1 MSHMEISEV
10 RKHATV
16 MLWQGWSTLD
26 IVFELR
32 QKFEIGE
39 SAERELEIQVARLRS
54 QIKEAREL
62 APGVAAQM
70 LRDGY
75 ERAEIN
81 RRLEAP
87 YLLSGFEVNGIV
99 ARALAEFQAEKA
111 ESEPEPVVPVIID
124 NQQLIDTALS
134 AHPNDLTLLSM
145 VERIQTD
152 RAAHEQVQERLQEE
166 RDERKARGI
175 EQ

>member
-32 QKFEIGE
+32 QKFNIGE

-99 ARALAEFQAEKA
+99 ARALVEVQAEKA
-111 ESEPEPVVPVIID
+111 ESEPEPVVSVMD
-124 NQQLIDTALS
+124 NQQLIDAALS
-134 AHPNDLTLLSM
+134 AHPHDPTLLSLC
-145 VERIQTD
+145 ERIQTD